1 MRLCLSSNF
10 SILLPPITSSQIVIP
25 CCVFSHLQLFGTPWT
40 VACQAPPSMG
50 FPRQGYW
57 SGLPFPPPGG
67 LPDPGIE
74 AASTQAPALA
84 GRFFTPEPPGK
95 LSSWPRSSIRQETN
109 LPLSHSLTC
118 SFMDLFIYSLPD
130 SSIHSFTQSL
140 KALVSLK
147 FSALL
152 LATYRW
158 GQEKPFIFWKCSSHI
173 IHRAKQS
180 PMSYIG

>member
-74 AASTQAPALA
+74 PRCPASHALQAD
-84 GRFFTPEPPGK
+84 
-95 LSSWPRSSIRQETN
+95 S
-109 LPLSHSLTC
+109 LPLRHQGSQRLSTKSASLFSDPFSHRFYCPPLH
-118 SFMDLFIYSLPD
+118 F
-130 SSIHSFTQSL
+130 
-140 KALVSLK
+140 
-147 FSALL
+147 
-152 LATYRW
+152 
-158 GQEKPFIFWKCSSHI
+158 
-173 IHRAKQS
+173 RASQVVQW
-180 PMSYIG
+180 